1 MVCNDHTAAED
12 LGLADNPESLAIL
25 GEILTNTS
33 SVVGGSA
40 QFYCEVIGTQALGE
54 TLRFAKVR
62 ECISQMMPLNLWV
75 KRTAQL
81 NIQKLNWVIFTATY
95 VIQKLNVNR
104 FYCCV

>member
-1 MVCNDHTAAED
+1 MRSFYAVYDFAAVVYVLAACVVCDNHTAAED
-12 LGLADNPESLAIL
+12 LVLADTPESLAIL

-62 ECISQMMPLNLWV
+62 KYISQMIPLNLWM
-75 KRTAQL
+75 KQAAQL
-81 NIQKLNWVIFTATY
+81 IYIYIYKS
-95 VIQKLNVNR
+95 
-104 FYCCV
+104 